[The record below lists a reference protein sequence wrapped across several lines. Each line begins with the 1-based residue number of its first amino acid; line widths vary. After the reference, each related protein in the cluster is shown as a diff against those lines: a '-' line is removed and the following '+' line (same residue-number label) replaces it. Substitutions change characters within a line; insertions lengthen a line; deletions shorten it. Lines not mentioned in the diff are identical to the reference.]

1 MELAGVPT
9 CFLVLELI
17 YGKTTVGP
25 VVQLVGSIPGKEDT
39 IRYHWDLQR
48 GVMDGPTMTDIVN
61 KLDALATEAI
71 LTYHGSQGV
80 LPLA

>member
-1 MELAGVPT
+1 
-9 CFLVLELI
+9 LELV

-25 VVQLVGSIPGKEDT
+25 VVQVVASIPGRDDT

-48 GVMDGPTMTDIVN
+48 GCMDAPTMTDIVATV
-61 KLDALATEAI
+61 DALVSDAI